1 MERPPGVASDEVWAR
16 VDQLEKRLIQLE
28 VTVRELEE
36 AGREF
41 RRVLTRLGDALGA
54 THDRPA
60 MVSAV
65 LDTCALYLR
74 ASGAVFYGV
83 LAGTGRLRPLASC
96 GSCARPEDLAD
107 LDVGVGLA
115 GAAVER
121 DRVVIWPES
130 PGVALAEAEDGHRYA
145 LAVPVHSGQ
154 RPFGAVALYGRS
166 VDRPFSVED
175 VEAVATIVRHVETAI
190 ENSFL
195 YEEAKRLS
203 ITDGLTSLWNRRH
216 FDLQLAGEVQR
227 GQRFGEPF
235 SVVLLDLD
243 QMKAVNDQLGHQ
255 SGDALLVEVARRL
268 TSGVRE
274 VDLVA
279 RYGGDEFGLILP
291 NTGLAGA
298 LRLADKVRAAVS
310 GERFRLGPPDLVPV
324 TVSLGV
330 ASYPEHG
337 DDGRTLVKAA
347 DAALYRA
354 KAGGGNRVEHAKVG
368 T

>member
-1 MERPPGVASDEVWAR
+1 MDVPPSVTLRDVWGHVQDVERRLGE
-16 VDQLEKRLIQLE
+16 LEAK
-28 VTVRELEE
+28 VHDLEE
-36 AGREF
+36 AGSEF
-41 RRVLTRLGDALGA
+41 RKALTRLGDALGA

-60 MVSAV
+60 MLSAV

-83 LAGTGRLRPLASC
+83 VAGTSRLKPLVSCGNAAPPDELAG
-96 GSCARPEDLAD
+96 
-107 LDVGVGLA
+107 LDVGQGLA
-115 GAAVER
+115 GAAAER
-121 DRVVIWPES
+121 DKVVIWPGSHDVE
-130 PGVALAEAEDGHRYA
+130 LAEAEGAHASA
-145 LAVPVHSGQ
+145 LAVPVHSGTH
-154 RPFGAVALYGRS
+154 PFGVIALYGRS
-166 VDRPFSVED
+166 VDRPFSLEE
-175 VEAVATIVRHVETAI
+175 VEALVTIMRHVETAI

-203 ITDGLTSLWNRRH
+203 ITDGLTSLWNRRQ

-243 QMKAVNDQLGHQ
+243 QMKGVNDGMGHQ
-255 SGDALLVEVARRL
+255 SGDALLVDVARRL
-268 TSGVRE
+268 SAGVRE

-298 LRLADKVRAAVS
+298 LRLAEKVRAAVGDEHFDLGS
-310 GERFRLGPPDLVPV
+310 GEPVRV
-324 TVSLGV
+324 TVSVGV

-337 DDGRTLVKAA
+337 DDGRALVKAS
-347 DAALYRA
+347 DKALYRA